1 MKVAIIGGIGS
12 GKSAVLSRFKE
23 LGYTTL
29 SADEINAQMLKD
41 PEYQAKLEELFPG
54 VVVNG
59 VVNKKELSQRVF
71 NNPYELAKLNHLAH
85 PEICKRMREE
95 TADPVIIEVP
105 LIFESNTQDMFD
117 EIILVTAKK
126 KIRLERLEGRGVEKK
141 RAKLIMWNQVSDRKL
156 RKIATKEIDN
166 SFGLDELSQAVDKVI
181 GEIFNK

>member
-1 MKVAIIGGIGS
+1 MKIAIIGGIGS
-12 GKSAVLSRFKE
+12 GKSAVLSIIKE
-23 LGYTTL
+23 MGYETL
-29 SADEINAQMLKD
+29 SADEINAEMLKD
-41 PEYQAKLEELFPG
+41 PEYQAKLDGLFPG
-54 VVVNG
+54 VVKDG
-59 VVNKKELSQRVF
+59 VVDKKAISDIVF
-71 NNPYELAKLNHLAH
+71 NNPYELAKLNNLAH

-166 SFGLDELSQAVDKVI
+166 SFGLDELNQAVDIVI

>member
-41 PEYQAKLEELFPG
+41 PEYQAKLEELFQG

-95 TADPVIIEVP
+95 TSDPVIIEVP

-141 RAKLIMWNQVSDRKL
+141 RAKLIMWNQVSDKKL
-156 RKIATKEIDN
+156 KKIATKIIDN
-166 SFGLDELSQAVDKVI
+166 SGDKEQLKEKVLATI
-181 GEIFNK
+181 NEIIK